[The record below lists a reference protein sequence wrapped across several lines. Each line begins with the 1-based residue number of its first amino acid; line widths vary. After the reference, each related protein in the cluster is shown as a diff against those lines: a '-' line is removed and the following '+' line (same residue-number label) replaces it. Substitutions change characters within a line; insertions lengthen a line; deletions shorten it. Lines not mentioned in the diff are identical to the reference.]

1 MYISTVLCYIFEKL
15 NNIYLSIYLSIC
27 LSVYLSIYLSIYL
40 SVYLSIYLSI
50 YLFIYLSV
58 YLSIYYIYASW
69 AHDVCDVHWNFIVSK
84 KVLAKFYYICTCII
98 YFIYVKLYH
107 PVCEFVSMCVL
118 HEPAFFLHIDVFKM
132 LHRKKE
138 NNTVLGQIS

>member
-84 KVLAKFYYICTCII
+84 KVLAKFYYICISII

-118 HEPAFFLHIDVFKM
+118 HEPAFFFHIDVFKM

>member
-1 MYISTVLCYIFEKL
+1 MCEYFDEIVDVVENRGWTYRKFSCTSLQCCV
-15 NNIYLSIYLSIC
+15 IYLKNWII
-27 LSVYLSIYLSIYL
+27 
-40 SVYLSIYLSI
+40 SIYLSI

-84 KVLAKFYYICTCII
+84 KVLAKFYYICISII

-118 HEPAFFLHIDVFKM
+118 HEPAFFFHIDVFKM